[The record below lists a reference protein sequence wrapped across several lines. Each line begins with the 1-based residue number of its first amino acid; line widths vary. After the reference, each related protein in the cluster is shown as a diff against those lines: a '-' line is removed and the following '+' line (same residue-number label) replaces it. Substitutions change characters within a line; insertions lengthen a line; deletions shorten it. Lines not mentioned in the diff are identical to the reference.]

1 MAFTPENPSNPQ
13 DLFATF
19 DINGL
24 LTGLIYKS
32 DEGSF
37 SRVNGEW
44 LPLTTQTSPFGSGAN
59 MVFVNPNFTEEFDY
73 IRSTNG
79 YTLEQQSV
87 QEDYGIKLDSNFN
100 VVSDAITAAAG
111 DACPPATQD
120 IGLNLQNRE
129 NAIKTAAYGP
139 LNPARPNN
147 EFWQKKAERWSTDV
161 AEAKSSVCGNCAV
174 FIKTPRMLDCIE
186 SGLGNEQG
194 NDAWGIIDAGELGYC
209 EAFDFKC
216 ASSRTC
222 DAWVAGGPVTEEK
235 Q

>member
-19 DINGL
+19 DIKGL
-24 LTGLIYKS
+24 LTGLVYKS

-37 SRVNGEW
+37 SRINGEW
-44 LPLTTQTSPFGSGAN
+44 LPLTAQNSPFGSGAN
-59 MVFVNPNFTEEFDY
+59 MVFVNPKFTEEFDY
-73 IRSTNG
+73 IRSTTGN
-79 YTLEQQSV
+79 TLEQQSV

-100 VVSDAITAAAG
+100 VVSEAITAAVG

-120 IGLNLQNRE
+120 IGLNLANRE

-147 EFWQKKAERWSTDV
+147 EFWQKKAERWSTDI
-161 AEAKSSVCGNCAV
+161 AEAKSSRCGNCAV
-174 FIKTPRMLDCIE
+174 FIKTPKMLDCIQ

-194 NDAWGIIDAGELGYC
+194 NDAWGVIDAGELGYC

-235 Q
+235 

>member
-19 DINGL
+19 DIKGL

-37 SRVNGEW
+37 SRINGEW
-44 LPLTTQTSPFGSGAN
+44 LPLTAQTSPFGSGAN
-59 MVFVNPNFTEEFDY
+59 MVFVNSKFTEEFDY
-73 IRSTNG
+73 IRSTTG

-194 NDAWGIIDAGELGYC
+194 NDAWGVIDAGELGYC

-235 Q
+235 

>member
-19 DINGL
+19 DIKGL

-37 SRVNGEW
+37 SRINGEW
-44 LPLTTQTSPFGSGAN
+44 LPLTAQTSPFGSGAN
-59 MVFVNPNFTEEFDY
+59 MVFVSPNFTEEFDY
-73 IRSTNG
+73 IRSTTG

-194 NDAWGIIDAGELGYC
+194 NDAWGVIDAGELGYC

-235 Q
+235 